1 MLLLYVLLRVYLCMK
16 NLNCKLQPNP
26 LHLLVLHD
34 SLNPRNIILK
44 MCTGRG
50 RGNSNKPV
58 CPFGLHSRSSTR
70 LLNKQE
76 ISQIRIPMFSKY
88 YLNYRD
94 IQRKFPMVPSPF
106 QRCCVRCKRCSSR
119 GWHSFTS
126 FRVLLAWFW
135 LRHLRVTCSTLRLWQ
150 FNGTQRTGDRNAN
163 GGKLLHIFFCLV

>member
-16 NLNCKLQPNP
+16 NLNYKLHPNP

-44 MCTGRG
+44 MRTGRG

-58 CPFGLHSRSSTR
+58 CPFGLYSRSSTR

-76 ISQIRIPMFSKY
+76 ISQIRIPMSSKY

-106 QRCCVRCKRCSSR
+106 QRCCVRCKRCSVFKRLTFVYVFSR
-119 GWHSFTS
+119 ATGM
-126 FRVLLAWFW
+126 VLVASLTRDMFDVAF
-135 LRHLRVTCSTLRLWQ
+135 VTVQWDAKDWRQKC
-150 FNGTQRTGDRNAN
+150 
-163 GGKLLHIFFCLV
+163 